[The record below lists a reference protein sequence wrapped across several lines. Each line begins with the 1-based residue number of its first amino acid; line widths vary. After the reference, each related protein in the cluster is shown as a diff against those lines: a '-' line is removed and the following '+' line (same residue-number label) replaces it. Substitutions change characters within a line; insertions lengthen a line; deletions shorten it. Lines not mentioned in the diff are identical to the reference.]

1 MTDIKTSL
9 LSRKTWIRI
18 AYMALFLVLLV
29 LARSVLLILVIL
41 QMGIV
46 VISGADNEKLRELGQ
61 SLSKWV
67 FQTLLFVTFNSE
79 KKSFPFDDW
88 PEADFSEGYSN
99 EDYEPAVKVHKQGAD
114 NKGPDFDES
123 AERDEDVPS
132 FTESSVTQDLL
143 PDENSP
149 DIDKK

>member
-1 MTDIKTSL
+1 
-9 LSRKTWIRI
+9 
-18 AYMALFLVLLV
+18 
-29 LARSVLLILVIL
+29 
-41 QMGIV
+41 MGIV

-67 FQTLLFVTFNSE
+67 FQTLMFVTFNSE

-88 PEADFSEGYSN
+88 PEADFSEGYKS
-99 EDYEPAVKVHKQGAD
+99 EDLEPAVQMNKQVAD

-123 AERDEDVPS
+123 VEPNEDVPS
-132 FTESSVTQDLL
+132 FTESSVTQDLP

-149 DIDKK
+149 EIDKK

>member
-1 MTDIKTSL
+1 MTDTKTSL

-67 FQTLLFVTFNSE
+67 FQTLMFVTFNSE

-88 PEADFSEGYSN
+88 PEADFSEGYKS
-99 EDYEPAVKVHKQGAD
+99 EDRESAGQMHKQFVDKKA
-114 NKGPDFDES
+114 PDFDES
-123 AERDEDVPS
+123 VEPNEDVPS
-132 FTESSVTQDLL
+132 FTESSVTQDLP

>member
-1 MTDIKTSL
+1 MIDTKTSL

-18 AYMALFLVLLV
+18 AYMALFLVLLG
-29 LARSVLLILVIL
+29 LAESVLLILVIL

-46 VISGADNEKLRELGQ
+46 AISGADNEKLRELGQ

-67 FQTLLFVTFNSE
+67 FQTLMFVTFNSE

-88 PEADFSEGYSN
+88 PEADFSEGYKS
-99 EDYEPAVKVHKQGAD
+99 EDREAAVQMHKQVAD
-114 NKGPDFDES
+114 NQGPDFDES
-123 AERDEDVPS
+123 VEPNEDVPS
-132 FTESSVTQDLL
+132 FTESSVTQDLP

-149 DIDKK
+149 EIDKK

>member
-1 MTDIKTSL
+1 MTDTKTSL

-67 FQTLLFVTFNSE
+67 FQTLMFVTFNSE

-88 PEADFSEGYSN
+88 PEADFSEGYKS
-99 EDYEPAVKVHKQGAD
+99 EDREAAVQMHERVAD
-114 NKGPDFDES
+114 NQGPDFDES
-123 AERDEDVPS
+123 VEPNEDVPS
-132 FTESSVTQDLL
+132 FTESSVTQDLP

-149 DIDKK
+149 EIDKK

>member
-1 MTDIKTSL
+1 MTDTKTSL

-67 FQTLLFVTFNSE
+67 FQTLMFVTFNSE

-88 PEADFSEGYSN
+88 PEADFSEGYKS
-99 EDYEPAVKVHKQGAD
+99 EDREAAVQMHEQVAD
-114 NKGPDFDES
+114 NQGPDFDES
-123 AERDEDVPS
+123 VEPNEDVPS
-132 FTESSVTQDLL
+132 FTESSVTQDLP

-149 DIDKK
+149 EIDKK

>member
-1 MTDIKTSL
+1 MIDTKTSL

-18 AYMALFLVLLV
+18 AYMALFLVLLG
-29 LARSVLLILVIL
+29 LAESVLLILVIL

-67 FQTLLFVTFNSE
+67 FQTLMFVTFNSE

-88 PEADFSEGYSN
+88 PEADFSEGYKS
-99 EDYEPAVKVHKQGAD
+99 EDREAAVQMHEQVAD
-114 NKGPDFDES
+114 NQGPDFDES
-123 AERDEDVPS
+123 VEPCEDVPS
-132 FTESSVTQDLL
+132 FTESSVTQDLP
-143 PDENSP
+143 PDETSP
-149 DIDKK
+149 DIDNK

>member
-1 MTDIKTSL
+1 MTDTKTSL

-46 VISGADNEKLRELGQ
+46 AISGADNEKLRELGQ

-67 FQTLLFVTFNSE
+67 FQTLMFVTFNSE

-88 PEADFSEGYSN
+88 PEADFSEGYKS
-99 EDYEPAVKVHKQGAD
+99 EDREAAVQMHKQVAD
-114 NKGPDFDES
+114 NQGPDFDES
-123 AERDEDVPS
+123 VEPNEDVPS
-132 FTESSVTQDLL
+132 FTESSVTQDLP

-149 DIDKK
+149 EIDKK

>member
-1 MTDIKTSL
+1 MTDTKTSL

-18 AYMALFLVLLV
+18 AYMALFLLLLV
-29 LARSVLLILVIL
+29 LARSVLLILVVL

-67 FQTLLFVTFNSE
+67 FQTLMFVTFNSE

-88 PEADFSEGYSN
+88 PEADFSEGYKS
-99 EDYEPAVKVHKQGAD
+99 EDHESAIKAHDQGAE
-114 NKGPDFDES
+114 NRGPDFDES
-123 AERDEDVPS
+123 VEPDEDVPS
-132 FTESSVTQDLL
+132 FTESSVTQDLP
-143 PDENSP
+143 PDGNSP

>member
-1 MTDIKTSL
+1 M
-9 LSRKTWIRI
+9 
-18 AYMALFLVLLV
+18 
-29 LARSVLLILVIL
+29 ILVIL

-67 FQTLLFVTFNSE
+67 FQTLMFVTFNSE

-88 PEADFSEGYSN
+88 PEADFSEGYKS
-99 EDYEPAVKVHKQGAD
+99 EDREPAVQMHKQVAD

-123 AERDEDVPS
+123 VEPNEDVPS
-132 FTESSVTQDLL
+132 FTESSVTQDLP

-149 DIDKK
+149 EIDKK

>member
-1 MTDIKTSL
+1 MIDTKTSL

-18 AYMALFLVLLV
+18 AYMALFLLLLG
-29 LARSVLLILVIL
+29 LAESVLLILVIL

-67 FQTLLFVTFNSE
+67 FQTLMFVTFNSE

-88 PEADFSEGYSN
+88 PEADFSEGYKS
-99 EDYEPAVKVHKQGAD
+99 EDREPAVQMSKQVAD

-123 AERDEDVPS
+123 VEPNEDVPS
-132 FTESSVTQDLL
+132 FTESSVTQDLP

-149 DIDKK
+149 EIDKK

>member
-1 MTDIKTSL
+1 MTDTKTSL

-67 FQTLLFVTFNSE
+67 FQTLMFVTFNSE

-88 PEADFSEGYSN
+88 PEAEFSEGYKS
-99 EDYEPAVKVHKQGAD
+99 EDHEPAGKMHKRAG

-123 AERDEDVPS
+123 VEPNEDVPS
-132 FTESSVTQDLL
+132 FIKSSVTQDLP

-149 DIDKK
+149 DADKK

>member
-1 MTDIKTSL
+1 MTDTKTSL

-67 FQTLLFVTFNSE
+67 FQTLMFVTFNSE

-88 PEADFSEGYSN
+88 PEADFSEGYKS

-143 PDENSP
+143 DENSP

>member
-1 MTDIKTSL
+1 M
-9 LSRKTWIRI
+9 
-18 AYMALFLVLLV
+18 
-29 LARSVLLILVIL
+29 ILVIL

-67 FQTLLFVTFNSE
+67 FQTLMFVTFNSE

-88 PEADFSEGYSN
+88 PEADFSGGYKS
-99 EDYEPAVKVHKQGAD
+99 EDYEPAVTVHKQGAD

-123 AERDEDVPS
+123 VEPDEDVPS
-132 FTESSVTQDLL
+132 FTESSVTQDLP